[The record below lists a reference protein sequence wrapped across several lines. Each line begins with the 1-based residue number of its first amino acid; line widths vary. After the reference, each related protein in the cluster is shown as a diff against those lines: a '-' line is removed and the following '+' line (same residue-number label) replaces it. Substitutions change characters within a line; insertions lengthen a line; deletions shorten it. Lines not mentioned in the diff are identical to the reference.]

1 MDRIS
6 AIKRLRIAIAVII
19 ILTAV
24 MASYNFARSNFQ
36 DALIED
42 VELTEKL
49 EAGMPV
55 YVDFE
60 DIKTGDY
67 NLEYDENSSYSQLE
81 ISNVSDETLYD
92 ISIELAK
99 QQTSQRNSFLIPSYH
114 ISILRSG
121 ESALLSTQHENV
133 DRDQPLMVKEVT
145 YRDSE
150 GNAIFIS
157 ASSDDGKERSITVKP
172 NLKTEF
178 AVLTED
184 IEKIR
189 TGEITVSEESGQR
202 TARVEI
208 TNISDE
214 KLYDVYV
221 NIIEYNEGM
230 ATGNIYARLEVLDG
244 GFSRSISIKPHPDTE
259 LKISD
264 TGYTLRTEEDKNGHV
279 YSLFPDEGVYRVRA
293 YSSQAAAQSRNT
305 SMTFARLAAIIIFL
319 EANRREAEYRLKGA
333 TEGKDEYLKKA
344 GYAAMIKW
352 VTLVIYIILV
362 ADLFRI

>member
-157 ASSDDGKERSITVKP
+157 ASSDDGDRKSV
-172 NLKTEF
+172 
-178 AVLTED
+178 V
-184 IEKIR
+184 
-189 TGEITVSEESGQR
+189 
-202 TARVEI
+202 
-208 TNISDE
+208 
-214 KLYDVYV
+214 
-221 NIIEYNEGM
+221 
-230 ATGNIYARLEVLDG
+230 
-244 GFSRSISIKPHPDTE
+244 
-259 LKISD
+259 
-264 TGYTLRTEEDKNGHV
+264 
-279 YSLFPDEGVYRVRA
+279 
-293 YSSQAAAQSRNT
+293 
-305 SMTFARLAAIIIFL
+305 
-319 EANRREAEYRLKGA
+319 
-333 TEGKDEYLKKA
+333 
-344 GYAAMIKW
+344 
-352 VTLVIYIILV
+352 
-362 ADLFRI
+362 

>member
-6 AIKRLRIAIAVII
+6 AIKRLRIAIAVMI

-36 DALIED
+36 DALIEN
-42 VELTEKL
+42 VERTEKL
-49 EAGMPV
+49 ETGKPV
-55 YVDFE
+55 YVNFE

-67 NLEYDENSSYSQLE
+67 NLEYDVNSSYSQIE
-81 ISNVSDETLYD
+81 IKNISDETLYD
-92 ISIELAK
+92 ISIELSE
-99 QQTSQRNSFLIPSYH
+99 QQTSQRSSFLIPSYH

-133 DRDQPLMVKEVT
+133 DRNQPLIVKEVS

-150 GNAIFIS
+150 GNAMFIS
-157 ASSDDGKERSITVKP
+157 GFSDDGKDRSVIVKP
-172 NLKTEF
+172 GLKTEF
-178 AVLTED
+178 AVITSD

-189 TGEITVSEESGQR
+189 PGEITVSEESGQR
-202 TARVEI
+202 TAQVEV
-208 TNISDE
+208 TNVSDE
-214 KLYDVYV
+214 KLYDIYV
-221 NIIEYNEGM
+221 NFTEYNEGR

-244 GFSRSISIKPHPDTE
+244 GSSGIIKIKPHPDTE
-259 LKISD
+259 VSISD
-264 TGYTLRTEEDKNGHV
+264 VGYTLRTEEDKNGHV
-279 YSLFPDEGVYRVRA
+279 YSLYPDEGVYRVRA
-293 YSSQAAAQSRNT
+293 YSSAAATQSRNT

-333 TEGKDEYLKKA
+333 TEGKDEYLRKA

-352 VTLVIYIILV
+352 VTLIIYIILV
-362 ADLFRI
+362 ADLFKI